1 MQDALMNVGLV
12 GCGNASRLY
21 LEGCKQF
28 DILRVVACADLLED
42 RARATAAEFN
52 IPRACGVA
60 DLLNDARVDAVLN
73 LTEPLAHAEIGLAAL
88 KSGKHLYQEKPL
100 AVELK
105 DARSMLDIAR
115 ERGLR
120 VGCAPDTFLGGGLQT
135 CRQLIDEG
143 AVGEPVACT
152 AFMLCHGHEDWHPN
166 PELFYRRGGGPLFDM
181 SPYYLTAL
189 INLFG
194 PVRRVTASAQ
204 VTSPKRTITN
214 GTRYGEKIKVEVP
227 THVSGV
233 IDFASGVVC
242 TLIMSF
248 DVWASE
254 LPGVEVYGTEGTLS
268 VPDPNTFRGPV
279 RLYSTRRPQWAEVPV
294 SRGPTRQ
301 SRGIGLADMACAIQ
315 GGRPHRANG
324 ELAYHVL
331 DVMHSLLEASLAGR
345 HVEVTSACSRPE
357 PLPENFNEGHLG

>member
-1 MQDALMNVGLV
+1 MNVGLV
-12 GCGNASRLY
+12 GCGSASHLY

-42 RARATAAEFN
+42 RARARAAEFN
-52 IPRACGVA
+52 IPRAYGVA
-60 DLLNDARVDAVLN
+60 DLLSDARVDAVLN
-73 LTEPLAHAEIGLAAL
+73 LTEPQAHAGIGIAAL
-88 KSGKHLYQEKPL
+88 ESGKHLYQEKPL

-120 VGCAPDTFLGGGLQT
+120 VGCAPDTFMGGGLQT

-166 PELFYRRGGGPLFDM
+166 PESFYRRGGGPLFDM
-181 SPYYLTAL
+181 APYYLTAF

-194 PVRRVTASAQ
+194 PVRRVTASAK
-204 VTSPKRTITN
+204 VTSYERTITN
-214 GTRYGEKIKVEVP
+214 RTRYGEKINVEIP
-227 THVSGV
+227 THVTGV
-233 IDFASGVVC
+233 IDFVSGVVG
-242 TLIMSF
+242 TIITSF

-254 LPGVEVYGTEGTLS
+254 LPSVEVYGTEGTLS
-268 VPDPNTFRGPV
+268 VPDPNTFGGPV
-279 RLYSTRRPQWAEVPV
+279 RLFSARHPHWVEVPV

-301 SRGIGLADMACAIQ
+301 SRGIGLADMAYAIQ
-315 GGRPHRANG
+315 RGRPHRANG
-324 ELAYHVL
+324 EMAYHVL
-331 DVMHSLLEASLAGR
+331 DVMHSLLNASLERR
-345 HVEVTSACSRPE
+345 HVEVNSTCGRPE
-357 PLPENFNEGHLG
+357 PLPENCNEGSFG